1 MKLITRI
8 VVLKLCFVLW
18 ACGLQT
24 SVFTVPGR
32 LDPGNKLFSRAEKLF
47 QAEYYEEALTAYN
60 EYLSRFPDG
69 SLAGGALLKIGAIH
83 VLAGEYSKARQ
94 VYKQIINEYPSSSFV
109 LDAQVAILS
118 SFYSEGRYVEVIE
131 QAAVFLAKSTSRV
144 HILRT
149 HVILGNTY
157 LAIGSP
163 IDAVVS
169 YTSAFEKARDSEKDG
184 IIVRFNES
192 ASQLSSA
199 DIIFLLGRME
209 DEFPAGYLMYH
220 LGNNYAEEAKCADA
234 VRMLS
239 AFIEKFPRH
248 AKIGEAKE
256 LIQAIGK
263 KSVYSRYTIGCL
275 LPLSGRYRTY
285 GNRALKGVELALNRF
300 SSQNPDS
307 AIKIIIKDT
316 GSGPDKAV
324 LAVQELFK
332 ENVAAII
339 GPLVTAETAALE
351 AQNSGIP
358 IITLTQK
365 EDIAQIG
372 DYVFR
377 NFFTPK
383 MQVKTIVSF
392 AVEKLG
398 LDSFAI
404 LYPDENYGTTFMNL
418 FWDEVLAQGGRIV
431 GVESYKSSQTDFADP
446 IKKLVGLY
454 YEVPEDLKAAM
465 VTTDD
470 ESDYIASK
478 DLLGVDL
485 QFTSKVAYDEE
496 QEDLD
501 QLEDQTEETDQQED
515 QEAKTDQQED
525 QATEDDE
532 QEEKEEEPEPII
544 DFDAVFTP
552 DEPKKSGLII
562 PQLAFYD
569 VRETYLLG
577 TNLWHSGTLI
587 EMARQY
593 AQGAIMT
600 DGFFAQSTS
609 EPVKNFVRNFEET
622 FSEKPEF
629 IEAVAYDTAMMLFE
643 LVNRPEILFRSVLKE
658 ELVKLKDYEG
668 VTGLTSFDES
678 GDVRKKLNLIQIKGK
693 GFVELEQR

>member
-1 MKLITRI
+1 
-8 VVLKLCFVLW
+8 
-18 ACGLQT
+18 
-24 SVFTVPGR
+24 
-32 LDPGNKLFSRAEKLF
+32 
-47 QAEYYEEALTAYN
+47 
-60 EYLSRFPDG
+60 
-69 SLAGGALLKIGAIH
+69 
-83 VLAGEYSKARQ
+83 
-94 VYKQIINEYPSSSFV
+94 
-109 LDAQVAILS
+109 
-118 SFYSEGRYVEVIE
+118 
-131 QAAVFLAKSTSRV
+131 
-144 HILRT
+144 
-149 HVILGNTY
+149 

-163 IDAVVS
+163 IDAVMS
-169 YTSAFEKARDSEKDG
+169 YTSAFKKARDSEKES
-184 IIVRFNES
+184 IIVRFNE
-192 ASQLSSA
+192 AAGQLGSA

-209 DEFPAGYLMYH
+209 DEFPTGYLMYQ
-220 LGNNYAEEAKCADA
+220 LGNNYAKEAKYADA

-256 LIQAIGK
+256 LIQAIGQ

-300 SSQNPDS
+300 SPQDPNSS
-307 AIKIIIKDT
+307 IKIIIKDT
-316 GSGPDKAV
+316 GSDPDKAV
-324 LAVQELFK
+324 AAVQDLFK

-339 GPLVTAETAALE
+339 GPLVTAEAAALE

-365 EDIAQIG
+365 EDITQIG

-377 NFFTPK
+377 NFFTPE

-454 YEVPEDLKAAM
+454 YEVPEDLKAAIM
-465 VTTDD
+465 TADA
-470 ESDYIASK
+470 EGDYTASK
-478 DLLGVDL
+478 DLLGIDL
-485 QFTSKVAYDEE
+485 QFTSKVTYGEQPEE
-496 QEDLD
+496 A
-501 QLEDQTEETDQQED
+501 DQQEG
-515 QEAKTDQQED
+515 QEAETDLQED
-525 QATEDDE
+525 QATEDEE

-544 DFDAVFTP
+544 DFDAVFIP

-569 VRETYLLG
+569 IRETYLLG

-600 DGFFAQSTS
+600 DGFFAQSTA
-609 EPVKNFVRNFEET
+609 EPVKSFVRIFEKT
-622 FSEKPEF
+622 FAEKPEF

-643 LVNRPEILFRSVLKE
+643 LVSRPEILFRSVLKA
-658 ELVKLKDYEG
+658 ELIKLKDYEG
-668 VTGLTSFDES
+668 VTGPTSFDEN
-678 GDVRKKLNLIQIKGK
+678 GDVRKKLKLLQIKGK
-693 GFVELEQR
+693 GFVELEQH